1 MRVSM
6 LVVAMIATPLFASVS
21 HAQGQSKDVHP
32 NNRYK
37 VCEKLSKKN
46 AHADKANANS
56 DHREPMKCTT
66 KPGDPPTSGFASVY
80 GAVFTDVN
88 GNGYFDTGD
97 VALAGKAVQLS
108 GPMNA
113 TATTLSDGSYSFL
126 SLPVGIYTVCAGGGM
141 TQTAP
146 TAGPTCASGAPG
158 YSLEVT
164 SVAPDA
170 SYINIDFAL
179 Q

>member
-21 HAQGQSKDVHP
+21 HAQGQSKDVHT

-66 KPGDPPTSGFASVY
+66 KPGDPPTSGSAAVY
-80 GAVFTDVN
+80 GAVFSDVN
-88 GNGYFDTGD
+88 GNGYFDSGD
-97 VALAGKAVQLS
+97 VALAGQAVQLS

-113 TATTLSDGSYSFL
+113 TAMTLSDGSYSFTG
-126 SLPVGIYTVCAGGGM
+126 LPVGIYTVCVGGGM

-146 TAGPTCASGAPG
+146 TGGPTCASGASG

-164 SVAPDA
+164 SAAPDA
-170 SYINIDFAL
+170 SYLNIDFTL